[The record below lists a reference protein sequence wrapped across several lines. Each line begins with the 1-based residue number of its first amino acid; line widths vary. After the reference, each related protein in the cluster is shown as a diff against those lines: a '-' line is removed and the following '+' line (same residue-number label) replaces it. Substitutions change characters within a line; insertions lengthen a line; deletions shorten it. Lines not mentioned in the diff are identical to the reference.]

1 MKRYPKKVTNE
12 EFDNKLKNLG
22 IEEFTKEE
30 KEFFEKLRVNNTMA
44 IDDYDM
50 QNDNELFIIL
60 YQHNVDELLEICIKK
75 LKDSW
80 YLIQCNNMNYS
91 EMYPGPDFF
100 ICDEFEEI
108 EGFLGAET
116 TLRFL

>member
-50 QNDNELFIIL
+50 QNDNELF
-60 YQHNVDELLEICIKK
+60 
-75 LKDSW
+75 
-80 YLIQCNNMNYS
+80 
-91 EMYPGPDFF
+91 
-100 ICDEFEEI
+100 
-108 EGFLGAET
+108 
-116 TLRFL
+116 